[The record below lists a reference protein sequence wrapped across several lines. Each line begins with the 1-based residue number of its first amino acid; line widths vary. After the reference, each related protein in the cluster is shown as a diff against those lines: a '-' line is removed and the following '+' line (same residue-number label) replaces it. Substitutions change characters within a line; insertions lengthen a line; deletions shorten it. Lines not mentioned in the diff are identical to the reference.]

1 MKAIKRK
8 VFRSLTRRNNEMGIK
23 ELDGFEVEIGERRY
37 NVYRSG
43 YNTVHIVDPATG
55 RSIFKCHVTEISE
68 MNAAK
73 TAVKEFYRT
82 GDSLNRFLE
91 MTKTEEYKTFVD
103 IFDAFEHAWELG
115 EELGQTYCQECGEG
129 LNWKED
135 YED

>member
-1 MKAIKRK
+1 MKVIKRK

-23 ELDGFEVEIGERRY
+23 ELDGFEAGIGERRY

-73 TAVKEFYRT
+73 T
-82 GDSLNRFLE
+82 
-91 MTKTEEYKTFVD
+91 EEYKTLVD
-103 IFDAFEHAWELG
+103 IFDAFEHAWEL
-115 EELGQTYCQECGEG
+115 EEGSKKQWESE
-129 LNWKED
+129 
-135 YED
+135 

>member
-1 MKAIKRK
+1 MKTIKRK
-8 VFRSLTRRNNEMGIK
+8 VFRSLTCRNNEMGIK

-43 YNTVHIVDPATG
+43 YNTVYILDPATG

-73 TAVKEFYRT
+73 TAVKEFCRYSNSQ
-82 GDSLNRFLE
+82 DRFLE

-103 IFDAFEHAWELG
+103 IFDAFELAWEL
-115 EELGQTYCQECGEG
+115 EEG
-129 LNWKED
+129 LKEQW
-135 YED
+135 ESE

>member
-1 MKAIKRK
+1 MKVIKRK

-91 MTKTEEYKTFVD
+91 MTKTEEYKTLVD
-103 IFDAFEHAWELG
+103 IFDAFEHAWEL
-115 EELGQTYCQECGEG
+115 EEGSKKQWESE
-129 LNWKED
+129 
-135 YED
+135 